1 MAFRPAD
8 IREAGVVMADTIHIT
23 ASLRMERPVDE
34 VRAQY
39 RDIDHH
45 IRNNVHPSIRYQW
58 EPGQPGERKIR
69 TTFSILGVPQYDV
82 SLLEDAEDG
91 SFVIRYLEGSN
102 AGMVLVHKFVPLGPN
117 ATDVQLVADAPA
129 TVGRKLLGPLFVA
142 GARQVMKKA
151 LVEDKRDLEGGAFKP
166 GIAAGNI
173 EQALE
178 FLRPL
183 ASRDAATKRAV
194 LEAAC
199 LVSGADSEVDPA
211 ERDAVG
217 RFAKLLGA
225 EGDLEWVHSRL
236 DALAKIAA
244 TPRIA
249 SEADRIGAGLQA
261 ANAASEGVAA
271 AAAVGLISEG
281 MSLGELSVLRRLADG
296 AGVPEDLL
304 GAIVDGADAALTK
317 AKG

>member
-1 MAFRPAD
+1 
-8 IREAGVVMADTIHIT
+8 MADTIHIT

-69 TTFSILGVPQYDV
+69 TTFRILGVPQYDV

-117 ATDVQLVADAPA
+117 ATDVQLFADAPA
-129 TVGRKLLGPLFVA
+129 TTARKLLGPLFVA

-151 LVEDKRDLEGGAFKP
+151 LMEDKRDLEGGAFKRDT
-166 GIAAGNI
+166 AAGNI
-173 EQALE
+173 EGALE
-178 FLRPL
+178 FLRTI
-183 ASRDAATKRAV
+183 AFRDSATKRAV
-194 LEAAC
+194 LDGIC
-199 LVSGADSEVDPA
+199 LVAAADGEVDPA
-211 ERDAVG
+211 ERDAIG
-217 RFAKLLGA
+217 RLAKLLGA
-225 EGDLEWVHSRL
+225 ESESLWVDTRIEEL
-236 DALAKIAA
+236 TKIATTA
-244 TPRIA
+244 QIA
-249 SEADRIGAGLQA
+249 DEADRIGAALGA
-261 ANAASEGVAA
+261 VDTVSDGVAA

-281 MSLGELSVLRRLADG
+281 MSLGELSLLRRMANA
-296 AGVPEDLL
+296 AGMPEDLL
-304 GAIVDGADAALTK
+304 GAVVEGADEALTK
-317 AKG
+317 SKK